1 MNLRVYLTINFELS
15 NEKDLEIEDG
25 LHCLH
30 GCTALAWQGKN
41 VWRKL
46 YREREQLT
54 SPSCIYWYENIY
66 NWAWKHT
73 HVNPNDVELAQTPPS
88 PHPTSWRTQYC
99 STAHD
104 CFKSISWIRYHL
116 EANQNAKWW
125 VLTPICSTFMVSA
138 HTHLFYI

>member
-1 MNLRVYLTINFELS
+1 MNLHVYLTINFESS

-46 YREREQLT
+46 YRERERAVNFPILYILMWKYLQLSLEAHTCCESKWCGASTNT
-54 SPSCIYWYENIY
+54 SI
-66 NWAWKHT
+66 
-73 HVNPNDVELAQTPPS
+73 TPPHKLKNTILQHCPRPLQIHFLNS
-88 PHPTSWRTQYC
+88 LPFGGQSKCW
-99 STAHD
+99 
-104 CFKSISWIRYHL
+104 
-116 EANQNAKWW
+116 
-125 VLTPICSTFMVSA
+125 MVSA